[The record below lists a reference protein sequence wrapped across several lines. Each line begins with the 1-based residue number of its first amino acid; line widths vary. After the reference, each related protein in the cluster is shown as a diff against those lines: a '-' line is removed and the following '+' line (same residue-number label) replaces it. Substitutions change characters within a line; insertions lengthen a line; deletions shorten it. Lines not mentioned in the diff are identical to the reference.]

1 MAQPTSIDA
10 LGQFKLATGFG
21 PVGRMIEFTNSN
33 EMMLLSAAII
43 LLLFAA
49 ALRHRAVVPGR
60 MQGLAEMTYEFV
72 DNMVIDTIGEEGRKF
87 FPFVFTLFGFI
98 LIGNLLGLFPYF
110 FAFTSAIAVTGAL
123 AIFVFLLST
132 VVGFWYHG
140 LKFFTFFSP
149 PGVPGWLLPLLIP
162 IEIVS
167 FLSRP
172 ISLSVRLFAN
182 ITAGHVMWEVFAGFM
197 IMLVASFGAAGVVAA
212 IIPLGLNIAL
222 TALEFLV
229 AFLQAYVF
237 AVLTCLYL
245 HDAIHLH

>member
-1 MAQPTSIDA
+1 MAQQSAINA
-10 LGQFKLATGFG
+10 LGQFQLTTGFG
-21 PVGRMIEFTNSN
+21 PVGRLIEFTNSN
-33 EMMLLSAAII
+33 EMMLLAAALIT
-43 LLLFAA
+43 LLFAA
-49 ALRHRAVVPGR
+49 ALRRQALVPGR
-60 MQGLAEMTYEFV
+60 MQGLAEMSYEFV
-72 DNMVIDTIGEEGRKF
+72 LQMVDDTIGPEGRRF
-87 FPFVFTLFGFI
+87 FPFVFTLFAFV
-98 LIGNLLGLFPYF
+98 LVGNLLGLFPYF
-110 FAFTSAIAVTGAL
+110 FAFTSGIAVTGAL

-132 VVGFWYHG
+132 AVGFWYHG
-140 LKFFTFFSP
+140 LGFLKFFSP

-197 IMLVASFGAAGVVAA
+197 IMLVTGLGAFGVVAA
-212 IIPLGLNIAL
+212 IIPLGLNVAL

-245 HDAIHLH
+245 HDAIHMH

>member
-1 MAQPTSIDA
+1 MAQESAINA
-10 LGQFKLATGFG
+10 LGQFQLTTGFG
-21 PVGRMIEFTNSN
+21 PVGRLVGFTNSN
-33 EMMLLSAAII
+33 EMMLLAAAII
-43 LLLFAA
+43 TMLFTV
-49 ALRHRAVVPGR
+49 ALRRKAIVPGR
-60 MQGLAEMTYEFV
+60 MQGLVEMSYDFV
-72 DNMVIDTIGEEGRKF
+72 LQMVDDTIGSGGRRF
-87 FPFVFTLFGFI
+87 FPFIFTLFSFI
-98 LIGNLLGLFPYF
+98 LVGNLLGLFPYF
-110 FAFTSAIAVTGAL
+110 FAFTSHIAITGAL
-123 AIFVFLLST
+123 ALFVFLLST
-132 VVGFWYHG
+132 TVGFWYHG
-140 LKFFTFFSP
+140 LGFLKFFSP

-197 IMLVASFGAAGVVAA
+197 IMLVTSLGAVGVVAA
-212 IIPLGLNIAL
+212 IIPLGLNVAL

>member
-1 MAQPTSIDA
+1 MTQKSAIDA
-10 LGQFKLATGFG
+10 LGQFQLTTAFG

-33 EMMLLSAAII
+33 QMMLLAAAII
-43 LLLFAA
+43 TLLCFM
-49 ALRHRAVVPGR
+49 ALRRRAVVPGR
-60 MQGLAEMTYEFV
+60 MQGLAEMSYEFV
-72 DNMVIDTIGEEGRKF
+72 HQMVVDTIGEEGRRF
-87 FPFVFTLFGFI
+87 FPFVFMLFSFI
-98 LIGNLLGLFPYF
+98 LVGNLLGLFPYF
-110 FAFTSAIAVTGAL
+110 FAFTSHIAITGAL

-132 VVGFWYHG
+132 LVGFWYHG
-140 LKFFTFFSP
+140 IGFLKFFSP

-197 IMLVASFGAAGVVAA
+197 IMLVASLGAVGVVAA